1 MRRHLFLA
9 LFGAAAL
16 LVPTTPAGAAPAAD
30 TTPPQIRSIELSRT
44 AVTVSGLQTVL
55 VDVRVR
61 LTDETGVEPR
71 GDGVGGHFPYVA
83 FDASLNQFANLE
95 RTGGTPQDGIWTGQ
109 VAVTSAWQ
117 GMVTVKH
124 LGAYDMAHN
133 LLEVDPR
140 TVLDPVGI
148 DVRSSHRPALE
159 MTFPAEPAT
168 RGKPVVMRVRV
179 WDTETGRP
187 WPKAPLVVG
196 NDNGC
201 VETTGSRINA
211 YTDGAGIHQ
220 RTLSVAEATAL
231 NCAWVPG
238 TSKNPVES
246 EDYRTI
252 IAIDAAHVRYS
263 RYKVG
268 ATPART
274 TAPAGTSVDVN
285 GSAAPAN
292 TGKVIRLQRYTGG
305 AWKNVNTGQVRKSG
319 RYTVVATPPG
329 KGSYSYRVYAPGDGL
344 AVGGTS
350 KAFTIRGT

>member
-1 MRRHLFLA
+1 MRRRLFLA
-9 LFGAAAL
+9 LFSAAAL

-44 AVTVSGLQTVL
+44 AVTVSGYQTVL

-61 LTDETGVEPR
+61 LTDETGVEPHL
-71 GDGVGGHFPYVA
+71 DGGMGFYPYVA
-83 FDASLNQFANLE
+83 FDASPNQFADLE
-95 RTGGTPQDGIWTGQ
+95 LTEGTPQDGIWTGQ

-117 GMVTVKH
+117 GMVAVKR
-124 LGAYDMAHN
+124 LGAYDMARN
-133 LLEVDPR
+133 KLDVDPR
-140 TVLDPVGI
+140 TVLDPVGV
-148 DVRSSHRPALE
+148 DVRSSHRPAVDI
-159 MTFPAEPAT
+159 TFPGEPAT

-179 WDTETGRP
+179 WDTDTGRP
-187 WPKAPLVVG
+187 WPKAPLVIG

-220 RTLSVAEATAL
+220 RILSVAEATAL
-231 NCAWVPG
+231 TCAWAPG
-238 TSKNPVES
+238 TSKNPVGTE
-246 EDYRTI
+246 EDRTV
-252 IAIDAAHVRYS
+252 IAVDAAHVRYS

-285 GSAAPAN
+285 GSAAPVNA
-292 TGKVIRLQRYTGG
+292 GKVIRLQRYTGG

-329 KGSYSYRVYAPGDGL
+329 KGSYSYRVYAPGDYL